1 MAAGVGLYSWITY
14 EKKSPGVMEKPL
26 ACWKGSDHYRGDVLP
41 SLTIILKTGGC
52 RHNRCRM
59 CSYRLER
66 YPDHSVEHLAS
77 LLLSQLDW
85 IRAHYALDEIRM
97 VKIYTSGSFF
107 DAGEV
112 PSRVVDAAAHLFRG
126 KLVIAETR
134 PEFVEAGRLE
144 EFQATIDTGEWKTP
158 LTVAMGLETTSD
170 FIREK
175 CIDKGFSWEDFLTAV
190 SEARKAGTGVKAYLL
205 HKPLFL
211 TEHEALLDMRES
223 IKTVSGIADMVSM
236 NPCTVQRRTELEYY
250 WKKGAY
256 RPPYLWSVL
265 SLLISAPVFVTC
277 DPVGGGRSRGPHN
290 CGECDHDIVR
300 AIRDFS
306 LSNDRGLLHDVFEKG
321 CSCRDEWEYVLS
333 RETSYD
339 MPLTR

>member
-1 MAAGVGLYSWITY
+1 
-14 EKKSPGVMEKPL
+14 MEKPL
-26 ACWKGSDHYRGDVLP
+26 ACWEGRDYYKDEVLP

-59 CSYRLER
+59 CSYRFER
-66 YPDHSVEHLAS
+66 YKEQTPDKLAS
-77 LLLSQLDW
+77 LIISQLDW
-85 IRAHYALDEIRM
+85 VLEHHNLEKIRM

-107 DAGEV
+107 DPDEV
-112 PSRVVDAAAHLFRG
+112 PQGVVNTTARIFKG
-126 KLVIAETR
+126 KLVVAETR
-134 PEFVEAGRLE
+134 PEFVESGRIG
-144 EFQATIDTGEWKTP
+144 EFMAMIDTGEWDTP

-175 CIDKGFSWEDFLTAV
+175 CIDKGFSWQDFLSA
-190 SEARKAGTGVKAYLL
+190 ARETHTSGAGVKAYLL

-211 TEHEALLDMRES
+211 TEHEALTDMEQS
-223 IKTVSGIADMVSM
+223 IRTVSGIADMISL
-236 NPCTVQRRTELEYY
+236 NPCTVQRHTELESY
-250 WKKGAY
+250 WKSGEY

-290 CGECDHDIVR
+290 CGTCDRDIVD

-306 LSNDRGLLHDVFEKG
+306 LSNDRGLLIDVFEKG
-321 CSCRDEWEYVLS
+321 CRCRAEWEYILS
-333 RETSYD
+333 GEQPYC
-339 MPLTR
+339 MPLSG

>member
-1 MAAGVGLYSWITY
+1 MERPLASWIGT
-14 EKKSPGVMEKPL
+14 
-26 ACWKGSDHYRGDVLP
+26 DRYRSEVLP
-41 SLTIILKTGGC
+41 SLTVILKTGGC

-59 CSYRLER
+59 CSYRFER
-66 YPDHSVEHLAS
+66 YTETSGERLQS
-77 LLLSQLDW
+77 LLLSQLEYIGARYD
-85 IRAHYALDEIRM
+85 LEGIRM

-107 DAGEV
+107 DPREV
-112 PSRVVDAAAHLFRG
+112 PPGVVDAAAALFRG
-126 KLVIAETR
+126 KLVVAETR
-134 PEFVEAGRLE
+134 PEYVDAGRLA
-144 EFQATIDTGEWKTP
+144 EFQAGIDTGEWEIP

-175 CIDKGFSWEDFLTAV
+175 CIDKGFSWQDFLSAV
-190 SEARKAGTGVKAYLL
+190 REARSAGAGVKAYLL

-211 TEHEALLDMRES
+211 TEREALLDMEQS
-223 IKTVSGIADMVSM
+223 IRAVAGIADLISM

-265 SLLISAPVFVTC
+265 SLLISAPVFVSC
-277 DPVGGGRSRGPHN
+277 DPLGGGRSRGPHN
-290 CGECDHDIVR
+290 CGKCDPDIVR

-306 LSNDRGLLHDVFEKG
+306 LSADRGLLLDVFEKG
-321 CSCRDEWEYVLS
+321 CSCRDEWESVLT
-333 RETSYD
+333 REMPYC

>member
-1 MAAGVGLYSWITY
+1 
-14 EKKSPGVMEKPL
+14 MEKPL
-26 ACWKGSDHYRGDVLP
+26 ACWKGSDYYEGEVLP

-59 CSYRLER
+59 CSYRFER
-66 YPDHSVEHLAS
+66 YTGCSGDDLAR
-77 LLLSQLDW
+77 LLNAQLAW
-85 IRAHYALDEIRM
+85 ISTRYDLDEIRM

-107 DAGEV
+107 DPGEV
-112 PSRVVDAAAHLFRG
+112 PSGVVDAAARLFRG
-126 KLVIAETR
+126 KLVVAETR
-134 PEFVEAGRLE
+134 PEFVEAGKVA
-144 EFQATIDTGEWKTP
+144 EFQAGIDTGEWETP
-158 LTVAMGLETTSD
+158 LTVAIGLETTSD

-175 CIDKGFSWEDFLTAV
+175 CIDKGFSWQDFLSAV
-190 SEARKAGTGVKAYLL
+190 NEARKAGAGVKAYLL

-211 TEHEALLDMRES
+211 TEYEALIDMERS
-223 IKTVSGIADMVSM
+223 IRTVSGIADLISM
-236 NPCTVQRRTELEYY
+236 NPCTIQRHTELEYY

-290 CGECDHDIVR
+290 CGTCDHDIVH

-306 LSNDRGLLHDVFEKG
+306 LSNDRGLLIDVFEKG
-321 CSCRDEWEYVLS
+321 CSCRNEWESLLSGEMPFCMPLS
-333 RETSYD
+333 R
-339 MPLTR
+339 

>member
-1 MAAGVGLYSWITY
+1 
-14 EKKSPGVMEKPL
+14 MEKPL
-26 ACWKGSDHYRGDVLP
+26 ACWKGSDYYRGDVLP
-41 SLTIILKTGGC
+41 SLTVILKTGGC

-59 CSYRLER
+59 CSYRFER
-66 YPDHSVEHLAS
+66 YMEPTSDRLAS

-85 IRAHYALDEIRM
+85 ISTRYPLDEIRM

-107 DAGEV
+107 DPDEV
-112 PSRVVDAAAHLFRG
+112 PPGVVDAAARLFRG

-134 PEFVEAGRLE
+134 PEFVDAGRLG
-144 EFQATIDTGEWKTP
+144 EFRAGIDTGEWETP

-175 CIDKGFSWEDFLTAV
+175 CIDKGFSWQDFLSAV
-190 SEARKAGTGVKAYLL
+190 RKARSAGAGVKAYLL

-211 TEHEALLDMRES
+211 TEHEALLDMEES
-223 IKTVSGIADMVSM
+223 IRTVSGVADMISM

-265 SLLISAPVFVTC
+265 SLLISAPVFVSC
-277 DPVGGGRSRGPHN
+277 DPLGGGRSRGPHN

-306 LSNDRGLLHDVFEKG
+306 LSNDRGLLVDVFEKG
-321 CSCRDEWEYVLS
+321 CRCRDEWESVLS
-333 RETSYD
+333 REMPYC

>member
-1 MAAGVGLYSWITY
+1 MTY
-14 EKKSPGVMEKPL
+14 EEKSPGVMEKPL
-26 ACWKGSDHYRGDVLP
+26 ACWKGNDHYRGDVLP

-66 YPDHSVEHLAS
+66 YTDHTEDHLAS

-85 IRAHYALDEIRM
+85 ISARYPLEDIPM

-107 DAGEV
+107 DPAEV
-112 PSRVVDAAAHLFRG
+112 PPVVVDAAAELFRG

-144 EFQATIDTGEWKTP
+144 EFQARIDTGEWKTP
-158 LTVAMGLETTSD
+158 LTVAMGLETTND

-175 CIDKGFSWEDFLTAV
+175 CIDKGFSWEDFLAAV
-190 SEARKAGTGVKAYLL
+190 REARTAGAGVKAYLL

-211 TEHEALLDMRES
+211 TEQEALLDMQQS
-223 IKTVSGIADMVSM
+223 IRTVSGIADLISM
-236 NPCTVQRRTELEYY
+236 NPCTVQRHTELEYY

-265 SLLISAPVFVTC
+265 SLLITAPVFVTC

-290 CGECDHDIVR
+290 CGKCDHDIVS

-306 LSNDRGLLHDVFEKG
+306 LSNDRGLLRDVFEKG
-321 CSCRDEWEYVLS
+321 CSCREEWECVLS
-333 RETSYD
+333 HE
-339 MPLTR
+339 MPYSMPITR

>member
-1 MAAGVGLYSWITY
+1 MKRRVR
-14 EKKSPGVMEKPL
+14 GVMEKPL
-26 ACWKGSDHYRGDVLP
+26 ACWEGRDYYQGEALP
-41 SLTIILKTGGC
+41 SLTIILRTGGC

-59 CSYRLER
+59 CSYRFER
-66 YPDHSVEHLAS
+66 YTGHAPGNLAS
-77 LLLSQLDW
+77 LLISQLDW
-85 IRAHYALDEIRM
+85 VKDHHNLEKVRM

-107 DAGEV
+107 DPDEV
-112 PSRVVDAAAHLFRG
+112 PPGVVDAVARLFRG

-134 PEFVEAGRLE
+134 PEFINAGRLE
-144 EFQATIDTGEWKTP
+144 EFLARVDTGEWETP
-158 LTVAMGLETTSD
+158 LMVAMGLETTSD

-175 CIDKGFSWEDFLTAV
+175 CIDKGFSWQDFLSA
-190 SEARKAGTGVKAYLL
+190 AGVAHASGAGVKAYLL

-211 TEHEALLDMRES
+211 TEHEALVDMEKS
-223 IKTVSGIADMVSM
+223 IRTVSGFADTISL
-236 NPCTVQRRTELEYY
+236 NPCTVQRHTELESY

-290 CGECDHDIVR
+290 CGICDREIVR

-306 LSNDRGLLHDVFEKG
+306 LSNDRELLIDVFEKG
-321 CSCRDEWEYVLS
+321 CHCRAEWEYILS
-333 RETSYD
+333 GEHPYC
-339 MPLTR
+339 MPLSG